1 MTQLSKQK
9 DVQGFP
15 SEAID
20 FSGLIYSASL
30 ADAAAVGI
38 TVPSTAKNW
47 FVRITVETG
56 AICWVSVNATA
67 AVPVAATFGAITSEL
82 INPFKGYEVKVQAA
96 DTISVYNA
104 SGAVAEASI
113 SLYVVE
119 NA

>member
-15 SEAID
+15 TKAVD
-20 FSGLIYSASL
+20 FSSQNLTASL

-38 TVPSTAKNW
+38 TVPSTDKNW
-47 FVRITVETG
+47 VARITVETG

-67 AVPVAATFGAITSEL
+67 AVPAGATFAVITSEL
-82 INPFKGYEVKVQAA
+82 INPHQGYEVKVQAA
-96 DTISVYNA
+96 DTISIFNA

-113 SLYVVE
+113 ALFVVQ